1 MANTSSLF
9 KKLQGPSRRPY
20 KQGPEELEMTL
31 FFDFVRYKAF
41 QDERLHSCYH
51 IPNEGKAS
59 IQRRLALA
67 RAGVKKGIP
76 DICVPIPNDSYHAL
90 YIELKVKPNKPT
102 QAQKECIEHLNK
114 LGNYAVVCYSGS
126 EAIQTLE
133 KYLANEIRR

>member
-1 MANTSSLF
+1 
-9 KKLQGPSRRPY
+9 
-20 KQGPEELEMTL
+20 MTL
-31 FFDFVRYKAF
+31 FFDFVRYKTNS
-41 QDERLHSCYH
+41 DERLFACYH

-76 DICVPIPNDSYHAL
+76 DICCPIPNDKYHAL

-102 QAQKECIEHLNK
+102 VAQRELIEHLNK
-114 LGNYAVVCYSGS
+114 LGNYATVCYSGS

-133 KYLANEIRR
+133 RYLANEL

>member
-1 MANTSSLF
+1 MARTSTLF
-9 KKLQGPSRRPY
+9 RNIDKPKRAYR
-20 KQGPEELEMTL
+20 QGPEELEMTL
-31 FFDFVRYKAF
+31 FFDYVRYKAF
-41 QDERLHSCYH
+41 EDERLHSCYH

-76 DICVPIPNDSYHAL
+76 DICVPIANEKYHAL

-102 QAQKECIEHLNK
+102 VAQKEVIEHLNK
-114 LGNYAVVCYSGS
+114 LGNYATVCYSGS

-133 KYLANEIRR
+133 RYLENAL